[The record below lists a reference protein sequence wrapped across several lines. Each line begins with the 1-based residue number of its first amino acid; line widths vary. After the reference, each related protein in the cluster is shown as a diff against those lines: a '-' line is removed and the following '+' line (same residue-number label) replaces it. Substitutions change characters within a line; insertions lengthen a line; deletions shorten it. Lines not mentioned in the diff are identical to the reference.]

1 MGKKLSLLGLLIL
14 FSFLIL
20 SAGCTKEKAEAI
32 KVAAEK
38 FREEAVLA
46 IKKVNYLFGQSLT
59 LPSDSADAEMK
70 RIAGDLE
77 KEEVINAKKISALIE
92 ERNIGTR
99 AKGELN
105 QEFEKIETRYY
116 QFEGMFRSLPQGSF
130 FAREAVKRA
139 EKQAIHLTL
148 DLINYT
154 RILKNYPVQFTA
166 RRVLIQERVAEA
178 KQMKDPD
185 GRTGF
190 LNLVAGDI
198 LKLRNEEEAAKQEA
212 IIQCLKAAESGRML
226 SDLIRNYET
235 MKVEDIL
242 VSVRSSLAIVADL
255 GFGQKD
261 LVSLLESYKA
271 VESGI
276 RQDPYWKEVLALE
289 IPK

>member
-1 MGKKLSLLGLLIL
+1 MEKKLSPLGLLIL
-14 FSFLIL
+14 SSFLIL
-20 SAGCTKEKAEAI
+20 SFGCTAEKAEAI
-32 KVAAEK
+32 KIAAEK

-46 IKKVNYLFGQSLT
+46 IQKVHYLFEQSLT
-59 LPSDSADAEMK
+59 SPWDSTDTEMK
-70 RIAGDLE
+70 RIAGALE

-92 ERNIGTR
+92 ERNIGSQ

-105 QEFEKIETRYY
+105 QEFRKIETRYY
-116 QFEGMFRSLPQGSF
+116 QFAGMFRSLPQGSF
-130 FAREAVKRA
+130 FAREAVKRS

-148 DLINYT
+148 DLIHYAS
-154 RILKNYPVQFTA
+154 ILKNYPVQFTA
-166 RRVLIQERVAEA
+166 RRVLIQERIAEA

-185 GRTGF
+185 ARNGF

-198 LKLRNEEEAAKQEA
+198 LKLRDEEETAKQEA
-212 IIQCLKAAESGRML
+212 ILQCLKAAESGRML
-226 SDLIRNYET
+226 SDLIRNYEN

-242 VSVRSSLAIVADL
+242 LTLRSSLGIIADL
-255 GFGQKD
+255 GLGQKD
-261 LVSLLESYKA
+261 LVSLMESYQS